1 MRGVGSTHDF
11 ISDYLDS
18 LPPDERRV
26 QARSFEE
33 SALLRLAV
41 ERVLELE
48 PEDQKVLM
56 AEFEVYADTGEVEE
70 GSLFAEL
77 LEDADAEE
85 WGEARARSKAAG
97 GRSPLL
103 RFLSRAGYEESMR
116 EFEDGFSQVDPLEQA
131 FLKLVFDLA
140 AEIGLLRREGGA
152 EFVDRVADEGP
163 HAMPMPDGSK
173 SIPHE
178 TLVVISVCGAIQRLE
193 GEMRDET
200 MYVAAR
206 RHREFAEDARHLRD
220 KLPWGWWYDS
230 SRARQTAAL
239 IVELFELDDE
249 LTYRVEQLVEAWQR
263 LTWVSECIERQ
274 GVYLGG
280 RAETISRQNGGELLL
295 TIAESLD
302 PLLQVPEL
310 LRELPLNPNS
320 YLYPRHANKRL
331 LKSMRIRAEPELA
344 RAFIQDIRER
354 RHYVLDHIAR
364 VELGGRY
371 GIERIVFGPER
382 WHDDFGVVGYIV
394 HHKRGAFLGTTM
406 IAPGGVEELGWPA
419 LSRVPVFNREL
430 DGEPVEELAN
440 LFGHFTILALAA
452 WRNIVVPR
460 VRDEHYDVTVRRK
473 PKGSGK
479 RTARQARRGDLAIVE
494 YLPRLL
500 AIRRE
505 EEAERK
511 ARGESAPLRRVYRVG
526 TFTKTLPEGQ
536 KRSPEAEAFAKRIGI
551 PLADWQTIVHP
562 HWRGGTPEEREA
574 AEAATDVPVKE
585 WRSWD
590 ALDLLNA
597 RSSI

>member
-1 MRGVGSTHDF
+1 
-11 ISDYLDS
+11 
-18 LPPDERRV
+18 V

-70 GSLFAEL
+70 GSLFAGL
-77 LEDADAEE
+77 LAEAKDEE
-85 WGEARARSKAAG
+85 WLDAQERSEAAG

-103 RFLSRAGYEESMR
+103 RFLTRAGYEQSMR
-116 EFEDGFSQVDPLEQA
+116 QFEEGFSQVAPLEQA
-131 FLKLVFDLA
+131 FLKLTFDFHLHVR
-140 AEIGLLRREGGA
+140 LLQEEGGGA
-152 EFVDRVADEGP
+152 FVDRVVEDGP
-163 HAMPMPDGSK
+163 KAVPLPWGGNESV
-173 SIPHE
+173 PHE
-178 TLVVISVCGAIQRLE
+178 VLIVIAVSAAIQRFE
-193 GEMRDET
+193 AEMQAET
-200 MYVAAR
+200 MYEAV
-206 RHREFAEDARHLRD
+206 RHVREFADEARHMRE
-220 KLPWGWWYDS
+220 KLPWGWWYHS
-230 SRARQTAAL
+230 SRARSTAEL
-239 IVELFELDDE
+239 IVKLFELDE
-249 LTYRVEQLVEAWQR
+249 EVEYRVDELVEAWQK

-274 GVYLGG
+274 GVHLGG
-280 RAETISRQNGGELLL
+280 RAETISQKNGAELLL
-295 TIAESLD
+295 TLAETLD

-310 LRELPLNPNS
+310 LREVPLNPNS
-320 YLYPRHANKRL
+320 YLYPRHANRRL
-331 LKSMRIRAEPELA
+331 LEAMRIRAEPELA
-344 RAFIQDIRER
+344 RAFIADIRER

-364 VELGGRY
+364 IELGGRY
-371 GIERIVFGPER
+371 GIERIVLGPER
-382 WHDDFGVVGYIV
+382 WDGDMGVVGFIV
-394 HHKRGAFLGTTM
+394 HHKRGALLGTTM
-406 IAPGGVEELGWPA
+406 IGPPGMEELGWPA
-419 LSRVPVFNREL
+419 LSQVPVFGPAL

-440 LFGHFTILALAA
+440 LFGYFTILVLAA

-460 VRDEHYDVTVRRK
+460 VRDEHYEVNVRRK

-479 RTARQARRGDLAIVE
+479 RAGRQARRGDLAIVE

-500 AIRRE
+500 SIRRE

-526 TFTKTLPEGQ
+526 TFTKALPEGQ
-536 KRSPEAEAFAKRIGI
+536 KRSPEAEAFAKQIGI

-597 RSSI
+597 R